1 MYDRDEAPR
10 AHGRGGHGKPN
21 MNLRRKSRTLVGSSL
36 WIELIQEIFYIESIV
51 FLTMQLS
58 FAPAAL
64 LKYKG
69 NKGTSFLYLQFQY
82 AVLECAGLELQHFQ
96 GVSWNLYF

>member
-1 MYDRDEAPR
+1 
-10 AHGRGGHGKPN
+10 

-58 FAPAAL
+58 IAPAAL
-64 LKYKG
+64 RIYRG
-69 NKGTSFLYLQFQY
+69 NKGTSFLYSQFQY
-82 AVLECAGLELQHFQ
+82 AVV
-96 GVSWNLYF
+96 GVCWVGIGALPRSFIV